1 MPGNGKAATQA
12 NLVHFLHPLH
22 PLHINNLPPS
32 MSAVGVT
39 EDCTAVIAAGDAR
52 PLLSPG

>member
-39 EDCTAVIAAGDAR
+39 EDCTTVIAAGDAR